1 MRRVSIGMIEAVL
14 LIKYRNT
21 QPDSTAVLRKEYRST
36 LRTVLQY
43 FLRSTGRCLS
53 HLSKSLLPRPG
64 RVSWR
69 LLASLLGIGV
79 AAWCVMYGIVP
90 RQLFPAP
97 CSTLLYSAEGELL
110 GARIATDGQWRFP
123 AADSLP
129 DKFVDCLLTYEDKRF
144 FYHPGI
150 DPAAIFRAIRLNGKA
165 GRVVSGGSTLTM
177 QLARIARGNQ
187 NRTFY
192 EKTIEMCWALF
203 LETTYSKQ
211 EILNLYASHAPFG
224 GNVIGLETAAWRYFG
239 RSASELSWAESA
251 TLAVLPNSPA
261 LIHPGRNRKQLKE
274 KRDRLLAS
282 LQKKGVLEETEYE
295 LACMEPLPEAPLPLP
310 NDAPHL
316 LERLALD
323 RPGQRIQT
331 SVRQALQRQTQA
343 LVNRYAREYSSNH
356 IYNLAAIV
364 ADVETGEV
372 LAYAGN
378 ATYPAD
384 ERRGN
389 QVDIITSPRSTG
401 SILKPFLYA
410 GMLHDGL
417 LLPSMLVSDV
427 PLNING
433 FSPQNYNK
441 TFYGAVPAHVAIE
454 RSLNVPLVRMLSQ
467 YNTGRFMSLL
477 KSWGMTTLRFSE
489 EHYGA
494 SLILGGAE
502 GTLWDLS
509 GMYASMSRVLKHYRT
524 YNGRYNPAD
533 IHPLTPFPA
542 ERKEPIRSLTDSRLT
557 DKALLSSAALWYTF
571 EAMSALNRPE
581 EEADWQQ
588 FESMKR
594 IAWKTGTS
602 YGGRDAWAIG
612 TTPRYVVGVWA
623 GNASGEGRPG
633 LTGVG
638 NAAPV
643 LFDLFSLLPG
653 GEWFDLPYDE
663 TLPMAICRNSGH
675 KASPYCEQTDTL
687 YMPLSGNNTGICP
700 YHKLVHLSADG
711 RYRVNSSCESVDRMI
726 SRPWFV
732 LPPAQEYYYRNYH
745 IDYIPLPPVKPGCG
759 QDLNRQIELIYPEH
773 NAILYLPK
781 GFSGKSEKF
790 IFKAA
795 HARRDATIYWHLDES
810 YLGETTE
817 NHQISCSVS
826 QGKHL
831 LTLIDNEGNQKKIQ
845 FEVK

>member
-64 RVSWR
+64 RVLWR

-79 AAWCVMYGIVP
+79 AAWCILYGIVP

-110 GARIATDGQWRFP
+110 GARIAPDGQWRFP
-123 AADSLP
+123 ATDSLP
-129 DKFVDCLLTYEDKRF
+129 DRFVDCLLTYEDKRF

-150 DPAAIFRAIRLNGKA
+150 DPAAIVRAIRLNGKA

-187 NRTFY
+187 DRTFY

-316 LERLALD
+316 LERLAAEQ
-323 RPGQRIQT
+323 PGQRIQT

-433 FSPQNYNK
+433 FSPHNYNK

-663 TLPMAICRNSGH
+663 TLPLVICRNSGH

-810 YLGETTE
+810 YLGETSE

>member
-1 MRRVSIGMIEAVL
+1 MLGDEWFVFLVFYLVAALVYFAYELITTKKWKNLLTALPGLGIVALLNVGILLGMHAVEKHIVAQRPAMQEIESVSFCSTDGTDYISGSSYL
-14 LIKYRNT
+14 NYRDYINLMSRDIAIT
-21 QPDSTAVLRKEYRST
+21 DPTAVTLVSYYLDENLKTWEEGGSNAYQSKYYTESDYSYCAYHVIIRTKDQTLCRLIYVPVSETEKLLDALQTNADYVDAWRNPPQELKGTAAFRDQVGSCYLST
-36 LRTVLQY
+36 EQ
-43 FLRSTGRCLS
+43 
-53 HLSKSLLPRPG
+53 
-64 RVSWR
+64 
-69 LLASLLGIGV
+69 
-79 AAWCVMYGIVP
+79 
-90 RQLFPAP
+90 
-97 CSTLLYSAEGELL
+97 AEELL
-110 GARIATDGQWRFP
+110 QTYREELQS
-123 AADSLP
+123 ADFETLYQ
-129 DKFVDCLLTYEDKRF
+129 TMQ
-144 FYHPGI
+144 
-150 DPAAIFRAIRLNGKA
+150 N
-165 GRVVSGGSTLTM
+165 GSTDDT
-177 QLARIARGNQ
+177 
-187 NRTFY
+187 
-192 EKTIEMCWALF
+192 W
-203 LETTYSKQ
+203 
-211 EILNLYASHAPFG
+211 
-224 GNVIGLETAAWRYFG
+224 V
-239 RSASELSWAESA
+239 
-251 TLAVLPNSPA
+251 
-261 LIHPGRNRKQLKE
+261 
-274 KRDRLLAS
+274 
-282 LQKKGVLEETEYE
+282 
-295 LACMEPLPEAPLPLP
+295 
-310 NDAPHL
+310 
-316 LERLALD
+316 
-323 RPGQRIQT
+323 
-331 SVRQALQRQTQA
+331 
-343 LVNRYAREYSSNH
+343 
-356 IYNLAAIV
+356 
-364 ADVETGEV
+364 
-372 LAYAGN
+372 
-378 ATYPAD
+378 
-384 ERRGN
+384 
-389 QVDIITSPRSTG
+389 
-401 SILKPFLYA
+401 
-410 GMLHDGL
+410 
-417 LLPSMLVSDV
+417 
-427 PLNING
+427 
-433 FSPQNYNK
+433 
-441 TFYGAVPAHVAIE
+441 
-454 RSLNVPLVRMLSQ
+454 
-467 YNTGRFMSLL
+467 
-477 KSWGMTTLRFSE
+477 
-489 EHYGA
+489 
-494 SLILGGAE
+494 
-502 GTLWDLS
+502 
-509 GMYASMSRVLKHYRT
+509 
-524 YNGRYNPAD
+524 
-533 IHPLTPFPA
+533 HPLTPFPA

-588 FESMKR
+588 FKSMKR

-663 TLPMAICRNSGH
+663 MLPMAICRNSGH

>member
-1 MRRVSIGMIEAVL
+1 
-14 LIKYRNT
+14 
-21 QPDSTAVLRKEYRST
+21 
-36 LRTVLQY
+36 
-43 FLRSTGRCLS
+43 
-53 HLSKSLLPRPG
+53 
-64 RVSWR
+64 
-69 LLASLLGIGV
+69 
-79 AAWCVMYGIVP
+79 
-90 RQLFPAP
+90 
-97 CSTLLYSAEGELL
+97 
-110 GARIATDGQWRFP
+110 
-123 AADSLP
+123 
-129 DKFVDCLLTYEDKRF
+129 
-144 FYHPGI
+144 
-150 DPAAIFRAIRLNGKA
+150 
-165 GRVVSGGSTLTM
+165 
-177 QLARIARGNQ
+177 
-187 NRTFY
+187 
-192 EKTIEMCWALF
+192 
-203 LETTYSKQ
+203 
-211 EILNLYASHAPFG
+211 
-224 GNVIGLETAAWRYFG
+224 
-239 RSASELSWAESA
+239 
-251 TLAVLPNSPA
+251 
-261 LIHPGRNRKQLKE
+261 
-274 KRDRLLAS
+274 
-282 LQKKGVLEETEYE
+282 
-295 LACMEPLPEAPLPLP
+295 
-310 NDAPHL
+310 
-316 LERLALD
+316 
-323 RPGQRIQT
+323 
-331 SVRQALQRQTQA
+331 
-343 LVNRYAREYSSNH
+343 
-356 IYNLAAIV
+356 
-364 ADVETGEV
+364 
-372 LAYAGN
+372 
-378 ATYPAD
+378 
-384 ERRGN
+384 
-389 QVDIITSPRSTG
+389 
-401 SILKPFLYA
+401 
-410 GMLHDGL
+410 
-417 LLPSMLVSDV
+417 
-427 PLNING
+427 
-433 FSPQNYNK
+433 
-441 TFYGAVPAHVAIE
+441 
-454 RSLNVPLVRMLSQ
+454 LNVPLVRMLSQ

>member
-64 RVSWR
+64 RVPWR

-110 GARIATDGQWRFP
+110 GARIAPDGQWRFP

-187 NRTFY
+187 DRTFY

-203 LETTYSKQ
+203 LETTHSKQ

-316 LERLALD
+316 LERLAAEQ
-323 RPGQRIQT
+323 PGQRIQT

-433 FSPQNYNK
+433 FSPHNYNK

-502 GTLWDLS
+502 GTLWNLS

-831 LTLIDNEGNQKKIQ
+831 LTLIDNEGNQKRIQ